1 VKYGYCYKVNFDN
14 REEAVMKAGYDYLI
28 VGTGL
33 FGSVFAHEMMKKG
46 KSCLMIEK
54 RSHIGGNIYSETRDG
69 INIHLYGAHIFH
81 TSNEKVW
88 KYINEFTTFNNYINS
103 PIANYKG
110 ELYNLPFNMNTFY
123 AMWKAKTPDEVKRI
137 IDEQRKEITGEPKN
151 LEEQAISLVGRDIF
165 EKLIKGYTEKQWGKS
180 CTELPASIIKRIP
193 VRYTFDNNYF
203 NHRYQGIPEGGYLP
217 IIEKL
222 TEGADIML
230 NCDFNEDREKYSKLA
245 KKVLY
250 TGPLDSLY
258 DFSEGQL
265 DYRSEKFDHK
275 RYEEENHQGVA
286 VINYTE
292 REIPYTR
299 TIEHKHFEKQES
311 PVTWVSY
318 EYPVDY
324 SETGEPYYPL
334 RDEKNL
340 ALHEKYVEK
349 AKSDESLL
357 IGGRLAEYSY
367 YDMDT
372 TIDSALKLAESVE

>member
-1 VKYGYCYKVNFDN
+1 VKYGYCYKVNFNN

-349 AKSDESLL
+349 AKSDELLL

>member
-1 VKYGYCYKVNFDN
+1 
-14 REEAVMKAGYDYLI
+14 MKSHYDYLV

-33 FGSVFAHEMMKKG
+33 FGSVFAREMMDQG
-46 KSCLMIEK
+46 KTCLMLER
-54 RSHIGGNIYSETRDG
+54 RSHIGGNIYSEKRDG
-69 INIHLYGAHIFH
+69 INIHKYGAHIFH
-81 TSNEKVW
+81 TSNERVW
-88 KYINEFTTFNNYINS
+88 SYINKFTTFNNYINS

-110 ELYNLPFNMNTFY
+110 EYYNLPFNMNTFY
-123 AMWKAKTPDEVKRI
+123 AMWKAKTPKEVKKI
-137 IDEQRKEITGEPKN
+137 IDEQKKEIKGEPTN

-180 CTELPASIIKRIP
+180 CKELPSSIIKRIP

-222 TEGADIML
+222 TQGADVLL
-230 NCDFNEDREKYSKLA
+230 NTDFNSDREKYRSMA
-245 KKVLY
+245 DKVLY

-258 DFSEGQL
+258 DFSEGNL
-265 DYRSEKFDHK
+265 EYRSVKFENK
-275 RYEEENHQGVA
+275 RYDEENYQGVA

-292 REIPYTR
+292 RDVPYTR
-299 TIEHKHFEKQES
+299 TIEHKHFGKDES

-318 EYPVDY
+318 EYPIDY
-324 SETGEPYYPL
+324 AETGEPYYPL
-334 RDEKNL
+334 RDVKNL
-340 ALHEKYVEK
+340 ALHEKYLQK
-349 AKSDESLL
+349 AKRDEKLV

-372 TIDSALKLAESVE
+372 TIESALNLVDMCK